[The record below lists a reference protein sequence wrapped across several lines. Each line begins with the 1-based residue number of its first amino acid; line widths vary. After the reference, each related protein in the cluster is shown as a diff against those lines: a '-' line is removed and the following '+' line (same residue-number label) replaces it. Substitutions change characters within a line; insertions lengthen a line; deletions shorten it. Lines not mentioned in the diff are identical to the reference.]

1 MTKYKSLVFRELKLS
16 RKHYLGMFALSILF
30 LGLMVL
36 CVFVAGG
43 EFVRQGERLDTFS
56 LIMTYMFAAIST
68 YCAVH
73 DSGVFKADINSGW
86 NTYSYALPVTAFE
99 KAASNYIVKIITII
113 AGMAVTILG
122 SAAIF
127 AAGGSTLTMGTIFG
141 FFLFVD
147 VFLAF
152 EIVYQA
158 IILRANDMKSLK
170 KLGSIAGGIA
180 FVVIF
185 VLPEFI
191 PAGDASSALDTFMTD
206 METMQSPSA
215 LNKYL
220 EYITIPDVW
229 GYVGIAL
236 MFVLLAVGFVVTWK
250 SYERREA

>member
-1 MTKYKSLVFRELKLS
+1 MNKYKSLVFRELKLA
-16 RKHYLGMFALSILF
+16 RKHYIGMFALSILF

-43 EFVRQGERLDTFS
+43 EFVRQGESLDTFS
-56 LIMTYMFAAIST
+56 LIMTYMFAVIST

-73 DSGVFKADINSGW
+73 DNGVFKSDMGAGW
-86 NTYSYALPVTAFE
+86 NTYSHALPVTAFE
-99 KAASNYIVKIITII
+99 KAAANYIVKTIAII

-122 SAAIF
+122 AAVIF

-141 FFLFVD
+141 FFLFAD
-147 VFLAF
+147 VFLLF

-191 PAGDASSALDTFMTD
+191 PAGDEALFLDSLMTD
-206 METMQSPSA
+206 METMQSPSD

-220 EYITIPDVW
+220 EYITIPEVW
-229 GYVGIAL
+229 GYAGIAL
-236 MFVLLAVGFVVTWK
+236 MFVLLAVGFVVTCK